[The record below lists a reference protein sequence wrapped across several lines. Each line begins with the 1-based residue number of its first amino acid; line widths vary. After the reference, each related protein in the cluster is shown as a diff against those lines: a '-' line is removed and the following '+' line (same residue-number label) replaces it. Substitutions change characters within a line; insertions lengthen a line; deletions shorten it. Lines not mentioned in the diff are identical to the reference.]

1 MSSNIAEE
9 GKDFLRCC
17 FARNP
22 ARRSTAS
29 ELLSNKYVMA
39 FKEEGERK
47 VSEGEEVLNPERFSL
62 PLSSTYEARTSFY
75 EYIVIMQVD
84 FPFYSGNGRNLYVL
98 DALAGVERLKCQELA
113 AAGNVHTKNVTAAV
127 QKFWKVMI
135 IRK

>member
-1 MSSNIAEE
+1 MIGSAHKSPAIPSNISEE
-9 GKDFLRCC
+9 GKDFLRCF

-47 VSEGEEVLNPERFSL
+47 VSEGEEVLNPES
-62 PLSSTYEARTSFY
+62 Y

-113 AAGNVHTKNVTAAV
+113 AAGNVHTKNVTTAV

>member
-1 MSSNIAEE
+1 MIGSARESPAIPSNISEE

-29 ELLSNKYVMA
+29 ELLNNKYVMA

-47 VSEGEEVLNPERFSL
+47 GSEREEVLNLE
-62 PLSSTYEARTSFY
+62 
-75 EYIVIMQVD
+75 
-84 FPFYSGNGRNLYVL
+84 SGNGRNLYVL

-113 AAGNVHTKNVTAAV
+113 AAGNVHTKNVTTAV